1 MTVMPCAGNAIAI
14 MDNELNTSMRKWHR
28 LLRLLTR
35 TAVFVFLFKSWI
47 LYFYYSKGMQ
57 TGTVSGKK
65 TQTFAI
71 ATVVLGRFF
80 GICRLLVYKA
90 LKKIRFQCSILTR
103 VFRYRLSVRRF
114 LDYTSSTLSF
124 GCFDVVSNIGV
135 SVGKVNKVDERP

>member
-1 MTVMPCAGNAIAI
+1 MALKSLSCNSLLSTDAFVMTVMPCAGNAIAI

-35 TAVFVFLFKSWI
+35 TAVFVFLFKIWV

-71 ATVVLGRFF
+71 ATVVLGRCL

-90 LKKIRFQCSILTR
+90 LKK
-103 VFRYRLSVRRF
+103 
-114 LDYTSSTLSF
+114 
-124 GCFDVVSNIGV
+124 
-135 SVGKVNKVDERP
+135 NKVSMFYINSCVSISA